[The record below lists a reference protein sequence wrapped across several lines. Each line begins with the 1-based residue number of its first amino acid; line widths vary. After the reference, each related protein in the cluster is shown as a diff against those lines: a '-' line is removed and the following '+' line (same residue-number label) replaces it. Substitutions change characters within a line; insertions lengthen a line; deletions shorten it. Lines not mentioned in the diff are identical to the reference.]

1 VDFTASIRNILS
13 KLSFET
19 LTERKEVFTSLR
31 RYIKEQFKDNR
42 LSDTVGLDGHL
53 GVLARLRIVNGISVD
68 ILCKL
73 HVNGGE
79 IGILV
84 LVVVEGPLLKAI
96 SVSDVVAVVN
106 EDECAL
112 ARMLVESASE
122 FYCCAVEELMPLG
135 FEELVGLN
143 LDSVRA
149 LNSFGNRE

>member
-1 VDFTASIRNILS
+1 MDFAASIRNLLS

-53 GVLARLRIVNGISVD
+53 GVLARLRIVNGISIN

-73 HVNGGE
+73 HVDGGE

-84 LVVVEGPLLKAI
+84 LVVVECPLLKAI
-96 SVSDVVAVVN
+96 SVTNVVTVVN
-106 EDECAL
+106 EDKCAL

-135 FEELVGLN
+135 FEELMGLN

-149 LNSFGNRE
+149 LNSFCNR